1 MGITAPAATRQ
12 AGERNMRGRKR
23 QSTGIDRQLDRVN
36 GDNSD
41 TSHLIRSMAFFQ
53 AP

>member
-23 QSTGIDRQLDRVN
+23 QSTGIDRQLTTLTATIPIRL
-36 GDNSD
+36 
-41 TSHLIRSMAFFQ
+41 TS
-53 AP
+53 